1 MSVYRKDIPCAIIFD
16 NMAVAYALHSLGW
29 KAFQDLC
36 TTITREIWGQ
46 TIQVFFDSNDGGRD
60 GAFQGTWKPQSGEA
74 FTGSFTVQCKFSSEP
89 SKQCTL
95 GNLADEREKAKRL
108 AQRGLVDNYILM
120 TN

>member
-1 MSVYRKDIPCAIIFD
+1 
-16 NMAVAYALHSLGW
+16 MAVAYALHSLGW

-60 GAFQGTWKPQSGEA
+60 GAFQGTWKSRGGEA

-89 SKQCTL
+89 SKHCKPEDL
-95 GNLADEREKAKRL
+95 SEELKKAKRL
-108 AQRGLVDNYILM
+108 ANRGLADNYILM
-120 TN
+120 TNRRLTGTAEEKILA